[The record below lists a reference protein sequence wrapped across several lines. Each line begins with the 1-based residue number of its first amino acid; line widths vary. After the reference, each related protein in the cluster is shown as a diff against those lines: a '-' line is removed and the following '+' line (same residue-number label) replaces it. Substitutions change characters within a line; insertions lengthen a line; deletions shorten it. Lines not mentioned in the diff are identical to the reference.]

1 MTVFLKY
8 VGPEPEVLDPFLGTF
23 TRGIAR
29 EIDAEMARVKVQGNS
44 TVWVIVHPSAPDQP
58 AEKTVENKMMDY
70 GKKSGNK

>member
-29 EIDAEMARVKVQGNS
+29 EIDVEMARVKVQGNS
-44 TVWVIVHPSAPDQP
+44 TVWVIVHPATSDKS
-58 AEKTVENKMMDY
+58 AEKTVENKMIDY